1 MANRLCGRFFC
12 VPIHSRQPSADVH
25 DAEIVD
31 VALKVERETE
41 TENIQKLKVKKLK
54 YRYIQQQQD

>member
-41 TENIQKLKVKKLK
+41 TENIQKLKVKKN
-54 YRYIQQQQD
+54 